1 VNTVKPTYEQ
11 ALQNALNNIKIAM
24 HQAVDLEAYSED
36 LDSLVYLRNGVGRL
50 LQNLSVTVDDE

>member
-1 VNTVKPTYEQ
+1 
-11 ALQNALNNIKIAM
+11 M
-24 HQAVDLEAYSED
+24 EAYSED